1 MKRVVIFNKSIPE
14 IGLSLRN
21 TTHGEESKM
30 VIDFIDYYCDKFLR
44 YNKSNNL
51 AVFIEPRIASG
62 FPDLVLAS
70 YLPSILDNWSISRN
84 KINVG
89 DLKILSCL
97 LQTGGAKGEQIFN
110 LLKIPEREIL
120 FSLERLLDVK
130 LVVYENQL
138 WKSKSLRKVF
148 SIKKLVSVEAKIGD
162 ISHVIEQSF
171 VNTWFASHSYALSNA
186 IKPHE
191 GTVKIFSKR
200 GIGLYCKGRSFRK
213 VVEAQPL
220 LLPSSYQSL
229 LFNEWIGNSL
239 TM

>member
-120 FSLERLLDVK
+120 NFK
-130 LVVYENQL
+130 
-138 WKSKSLRKVF
+138 
-148 SIKKLVSVEAKIGD
+148 
-162 ISHVIEQSF
+162 
-171 VNTWFASHSYALSNA
+171 
-186 IKPHE
+186 
-191 GTVKIFSKR
+191 
-200 GIGLYCKGRSFRK
+200 
-213 VVEAQPL
+213 
-220 LLPSSYQSL
+220 
-229 LFNEWIGNSL
+229 
-239 TM
+239 